1 MPIIIKEIVVKTTV
15 ERKQTSSETSTEWMK
30 QIREAVAKELSRQR
44 LKHEKWRW
52 ER

>member
-15 ERKQTSSETSTEWMK
+15 ERKQVAPETSAAWMK
-30 QIREAVAKELSRQR
+30 QIREAVAKELSQQR
-44 LKHEKWRW
+44 LKHEKWKW

>member
-15 ERKQTSSETSTEWMK
+15 ERQLTPQETSPAWTK
-30 QIREAVAKELSRQR
+30 QIREAVAKELSRQHP
-44 LKHEKWRW
+44 KYEKWKR